1 MKGGKSWL
9 KEKKTM
15 LKNITNIDIEKANKI
30 DKNKEKKDIKSQ
42 KESN

>member
-1 MKGGKSWL
+1 
-9 KEKKTM
+9 M